1 MADLSR
7 TGGDIGAPG
16 GAHPSGG
23 HPSRAS
29 GPPPRGKARA
39 HSHLVRLLRFLLP
52 MIMVVVVGALVVLVV
67 AHAVR
72 RRDAAHRDASTP
84 IEMVNPHFFG
94 RDSQGRAYTLGARQA
109 ARDEQSFQRVLL
121 NYPSVTLDTEGPQPS
136 NLTADKGVYHEDT
149 RMLYLKGHV
158 RANNA
163 KQSNF
168 ASDEAIVNTRT
179 GMVTSPTA
187 LSGETPVG
195 DVQSHSFDVFDK
207 GARVVFKGGVHA
219 RLNQH

>member
-1 MADLSR
+1 MADLARARS
-7 TGGDIGAPG
+7 PVH
-16 GAHPSGG
+16 AHPAGL
-23 HPSRAS
+23 

-39 HSHLVRLLRFLLP
+39 HSALVRVLRLLLP
-52 MIMVVVVGALVVLVV
+52 LIMIGVMGALVALVV

-72 RRDAAHRDASTP
+72 RHDAAHRDAATP

-94 RDSQGRAYTLGARQA
+94 RDGQGRAYTLGARQA

-121 NYPSVTLDTEGPQPS
+121 SYPSVTLDTEGPHPS
-136 NLTADKGVYHEDT
+136 TLTADKGVYHEDT

-163 KQSNF
+163 TASSF
-168 ASDEAIVNTRT
+168 ATDEAIVNTRT
-179 GMVTSPTA
+179 GTVTSPAA
-187 LSGETPVG
+187 LAGETPVG
-195 DVQSHSFDVFDK
+195 DVQSRAFDVFDK
-207 GARVVFKGGVHA
+207 GGRVVFKGGVHA

>member
-1 MADLSR
+1 MADLAR
-7 TGGDIGAPG
+7 NMAAP
-16 GAHPSGG
+16 PSGG
-23 HPSRAS
+23 PSGVRSSGAK

-39 HSHLVRLLRFLLP
+39 HSRLVRVLRFLLP
-52 MIMVVVVGALVVLVV
+52 MTMVCVVGALVVLVV

-72 RRDAAHRDASTP
+72 RHDAAHRDASTP

-121 NYPSVTLDTEGPQPS
+121 SYPWINMDTEGSHPS
-136 NLTADKGVYHEDT
+136 NLTADTGVYHEDT

-163 KQSNF
+163 RDSRF
-168 ASDEAIVNTRT
+168 ATDEAVVNTRT
-179 GMVTSPTA
+179 GQVTSPTA
-187 LSGETPVG
+187 LAGETPTG
-195 DVQSHSFDVFDK
+195 DVQSHAFDVFDK

>member
-1 MADLSR
+1 MADLAPTPSS
-7 TGGDIGAPG
+7 TSAIG
-16 GAHPSGG
+16 HHSSGV
-23 HPSRAS
+23 

-39 HSHLVRLLRFLLP
+39 HSRLVRVLRFLLP
-52 MIMVVVVGALVVLVV
+52 MFMVVMVGTLVALVV

-72 RRDAAHRDASTP
+72 RQDAAHRDAATP

-94 RDSQGRAYTLGARQA
+94 RDSQGKAYTLGARQA

-121 NYPSVTLDTEGPQPS
+121 SYPWVTMDTEGPHPS
-136 NLTADKGVYHEDT
+136 TLTADKGVYHEDT

-163 KQSNF
+163 RESRF
-168 ASDEAIVNTRT
+168 ATDEAVVNTRT
-179 GMVTSPTA
+179 GVVTSPAA
-187 LSGETPVG
+187 LAGQTSVG
-195 DVQSHSFDVFDK
+195 DVQSHAFDVFDK
-207 GARVVFKGGVHA
+207 GGRVVFKGGVHA